1 MWVEEVLTGGQLQEH
16 DVNVVILQLLSH
28 HYPPRHTHTHTKLH
42 LTLYSNNFNSWG
54 LP

>member
-28 HYPPRHTHTHTKLH
+28 HYPPRHTHTHQTPPHPLQQQ
-42 LTLYSNNFNSWG
+42 F
-54 LP
+54 